1 LELKEGSFKVV
12 EESIFI
18 TMLKNNNN
26 PSSSF
31 IANIKAITSSVV
43 SG

>member
-1 LELKEGSFKVV
+1 MEVTKEDIDAI
-12 EESIFI
+12 EEKI
-18 TMLKNNNN
+18 MLKNNNN
-26 PSSSF
+26 PSCSF